1 VTRGR
6 ERARA
11 AVPHLALSIIAAAW
25 LSCCLCAEASAA
37 DSAPYPTRPIR
48 LVVASTA
55 GGTADTIARLVGDRL
70 EEMLGQP
77 VVIEDRPGASGNI
90 ASEIVARAAP
100 DGYTLLV
107 MPVTVTI
114 LPSTLGATAVDP
126 VRAFAPITKLM
137 NQPILIVA
145 NPAVGVNTLAELIA
159 RARREPGRIAYG
171 TSGVATTPHL
181 AGALLWTRAK
191 VEMLHIPYANAG
203 QDVKDAVAGEVS
215 VALTFLGRT
224 EPLVRSGQLKA
235 LAVTSRSRVA
245 AFPDV
250 PTVAE
255 SGYPGFEMTSWYGLV
270 APAGTPRA
278 IIDQLH
284 VAVTRI
290 LKSPAVHR
298 KLVAMG
304 TEPAGSSPDEFAAE
318 IRDSLQR
325 WPAIVKAAGIR
336 AE

>member
-1 VTRGR
+1 MTRGR

-145 NPAVGVNTLAELIA
+145 NPALGVNTLAELIA

-270 APAGTPRA
+270 APAGTPKA
-278 IIDQLH
+278 VIDRLYTAMQATMSKASVQGA
-284 VAVTRI
+284 VA
-290 LKSPAVHR
+290 
-298 KLVAMG
+298 AMG
-304 TEPAGSSPDEFAAE
+304 GEVTLLNTADFGAYMKADEQRL
-318 IRDSLQR
+318 IPIIQSLNLS
-325 WPAIVKAAGIR
+325 VN
-336 AE
+336 